1 MTYDEATNS
10 FNIDGSL
17 VAEEDVGEYPVK
29 IRATFYNET
38 FSESY
43 TRTFTLT
50 VWSDNI
56 APKEVVFEE
65 ELWMPPD
72 PILYRDWKPE
82 NIRRYNNTQKEE
94 KDRPIPYIVGL
105 SVDGVLQIGWTKV
118 MKPPMNTTEIPP
130 T

>member
-1 MTYDEATNS
+1 
-10 FNIDGSL
+10 
-17 VAEEDVGEYPVK
+17 
-29 IRATFYNET
+29 
-38 FSESY
+38 
-43 TRTFTLT
+43 
-50 VWSDNI
+50 
-56 APKEVVFEE
+56 
-65 ELWMPPD
+65 MPPD

-130 T
+130 TQIAIEEGMNLDDYRFTEKRRKL